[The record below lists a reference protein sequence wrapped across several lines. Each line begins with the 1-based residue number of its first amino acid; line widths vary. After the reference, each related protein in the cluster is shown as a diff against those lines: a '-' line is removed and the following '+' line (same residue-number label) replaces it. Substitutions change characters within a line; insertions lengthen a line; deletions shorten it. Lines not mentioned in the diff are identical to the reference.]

1 MPSAPVVRP
10 HYHDHDPGSAT
21 ASCKA
26 KHRLSSAARIQTK
39 SSTSASRNCA
49 EKCDEHAVLS
59 GFVASWAEPAYCKHK
74 TSLISPHS
82 VAPKAQMNV
91 SVFEP
96 YNLGCHWSIVRGLP
110 NALGI
115 LKIWWFQS
123 DSSNIFQNPALASSR
138 HEPSSS
144 HLSNPRWPSDLEVE
158 SMKQTWLDSK
168 SKTNSI
174 GSHLRSSHMQTIA
187 VGFPDKLLESRY
199 SIAGTCHIARVVDT
213 FHPQLHS
220 FFLNIPNKLNHS
232 AFFSLCTS
240 SVANFASVLLF
251 LFRV

>member
-1 MPSAPVVRP
+1 MSNCSLNSCTKTSCTAHLSWDHIIMITIQVVPQHPPKPSTNSHQP
-10 HYHDHDPGSAT
+10 HESKQIIDISV
-21 ASCKA
+21 A
-26 KHRLSSAARIQTK
+26 KLCWRVWWTCCPLRLR
-39 SSTSASRNCA
+39 C
-49 EKCDEHAVLS
+49 
-59 GFVASWAEPAYCKHK
+59 SWAEPPYCKHK

-82 VAPKAQMNV
+82 VRVTPSAQMNV
-91 SVFEP
+91 SVFEL

-115 LKIWWFQS
+115 LKMWWFQS
-123 DSSNIFQNPALASSR
+123 DSSNIFQHPALVSSR

-168 SKTNSI
+168 SETNSV

-199 SIAGTCHIARVVDT
+199 SIAGTCHIARRGYFSPT
-213 FHPQLHS
+213 IAF
-220 FFLNIPNKLNHS
+220 FFL
-232 AFFSLCTS
+232 
-240 SVANFASVLLF
+240 
-251 LFRV
+251 

>member
-21 ASCKA
+21 ASSKA
-26 KHRLSSAARIQTK
+26 KHRLSSAARIQTNH
-39 SSTSASRNCA
+39 RHQRR
-49 EKCDEHAVLS
+49 EIVLKNLPRCYK
-59 GFVASWAEPAYCKHK
+59 FWTVWWTCCPLRLRCSWAEPPYCKHK

-82 VAPKAQMNV
+82 VAPRAQMNV

-123 DSSNIFQNPALASSR
+123 DSSNIFQHPALVSSR

-168 SKTNSI
+168 SETNSV

-199 SIAGTCHIARVVDT
+199 SIAGTCHIARRGYFSPT
-213 FHPQLHS
+213 IAF
-220 FFLNIPNKLNHS
+220 FFL
-232 AFFSLCTS
+232 
-240 SVANFASVLLF
+240 
-251 LFRV
+251 